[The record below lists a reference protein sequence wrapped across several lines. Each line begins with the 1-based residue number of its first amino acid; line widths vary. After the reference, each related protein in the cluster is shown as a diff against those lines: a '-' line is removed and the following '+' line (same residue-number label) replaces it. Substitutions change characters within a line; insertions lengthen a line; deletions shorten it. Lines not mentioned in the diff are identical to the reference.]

1 MRYETGKVWK
11 NSRELYFAR
20 KSFSIN
26 LNIRLTMNINVYKD
40 LYMYWRY
47 STLYSISLSHFVWEG
62 GERERIDVCTG
73 WGSVGSSG
81 RSSVKRLTSLK
92 WFQDFFS
99 FIFPFGE
106 DEGKVSFSI

>member
-40 LYMYWRY
+40 LYICTGDILLFIQYPC
-47 STLYSISLSHFVWEG
+47 LISFG
-62 GERERIDVCTG
+62 KGERERERERDN
-73 WGSVGSSG
+73 
-81 RSSVKRLTSLK
+81 
-92 WFQDFFS
+92 
-99 FIFPFGE
+99 
-106 DEGKVSFSI
+106 